1 MDEILKIKRKKKLFL
16 IEDCSHAHGST
27 YKGKKVGSFG
37 DIGCFSLDNNKLL
50 AAGEGGVLVTNNKN
64 FFERALLASDFAGRL
79 QNEVKISNNVIYKDT
94 GLGYKHRIHP
104 VSAAIANSELKKN

>member
-1 MDEILKIKRKKKLFL
+1 MDEILKIKRTKKLFL

-50 AAGEGGVLVTNNKN
+50 AAGEGG
-64 FFERALLASDFAGRL
+64 
-79 QNEVKISNNVIYKDT
+79 
-94 GLGYKHRIHP
+94 LGHK
-104 VSAAIANSELKKN
+104 